1 MKKYLLIALLFY
13 YYGLSAEAQEEK
25 TYYRIMSA
33 KPSFAGKCIQDH
45 SNTNG
50 ADDYLIE
57 DWNANNKR
65 QEWDLIP
72 ADDNDNTLYYIRN
85 RNSRRYIGQ
94 ATTLV
99 DNKYYYTASTP
110 ALSSSPK
117 WTVTDIGDGMVTFS
131 TTDEYGVIR
140 FLNAADIK
148 KSPERIYSTK
158 AAKKTGFAWRII
170 NAKAD
175 PTAIKSQTDKSIK
188 VSALNGHIIVAGT
201 DDYTISDL
209 QGRSISPDSRLQ
221 KGVYIVTTKEES
233 FKVLIK

>member
-1 MKKYLLIALLFY
+1 MKKYPLIALLLFFY
-13 YYGLSAEAQEEK
+13 GFSAEAQEEK

-45 SNTNG
+45 SNTSG

-57 DWNANNKR
+57 DWEKDNKR

-72 ADDNDNTLYYIRN
+72 ADDNDKTLYYIRN

-94 ATTLV
+94 VTTLV
-99 DNKYYYTASTP
+99 DDKYYYTASTP

-117 WTVTDIGDGMVTFS
+117 WTVTDIGDDMVTFS
-131 TTDEYGVIR
+131 TTDEYGVVR
-140 FLNAADIK
+140 FLNAADLK
-148 KSPERIYSTK
+148 KSPERIYSPK
-158 AAKKTGFAWRII
+158 AAKKTGFAWKII
-170 NAKAD
+170 DAQTD
-175 PTAIKSQTDKSIK
+175 PTAINSQISQKTK
-188 VSALNGHIIVAGT
+188 VSTLNGHIIVSGT

-209 QGRSISPDSRLQ
+209 QGRSISPDNRLP
-221 KGVYIVTTKEES
+221 KGVYIVTTKDES